1 MDPFIVH
8 PQVLLSITDHYL
20 RENPSLL
27 GGGAPRPSSLC
38 SLPGATHADAIGL
51 LFGVQVG
58 PVAEL
63 LTSTELKLATPGE
76 GGELRPVL
84 DPKFLSSQKELML
97 AVFPNYE
104 LLGWYCTTASGEGL
118 ETGRAVSAA
127 HVELH
132 AQLAQHVDSPLLL
145 MLSLDVAQGARA
157 LPMAVFSGALSV
169 GGALPRAEFR
179 IDSSE
184 CERLTVDAVLG
195 SSGSRSGVVGDPPSE
210 WAGWEGGWVGCATS
224 RSLTFH
230 SPPPPPH
237 PSPPVVDQLLST
249 SAALTGLLERLDR
262 LAGYAEDV
270 AKGVLPPDPAALRAL
285 AGVLAR
291 LPVDASPELA
301 VQLTKDATDTMLA
314 ALTSSL
320 VRGVSS
326 LHEVVSL
333 ERAAGE
339 GEGAAARAKSTRPRK
354 GAARKGPRAT
364 R

>member
-118 ETGRAVSAA
+118 ETGRVVSAA

-210 WAGWEGGWVGCATS
+210 CVGWVGCATS
-224 RSLTFH
+224 RSLAFRSSPSPLQSWTSCCPH
-230 SPPPPPH
+230 PPP
-237 PSPPVVDQLLST
+237 SPACWSGWTASQGTRRMS
-249 SAALTGLLERLDR
+249 R
-262 LAGYAEDV
+262 
-270 AKGVLPPDPAALRAL
+270 RACC
-285 AGVLAR
+285 
-291 LPVDASPELA
+291 
-301 VQLTKDATDTMLA
+301 
-314 ALTSSL
+314 
-320 VRGVSS
+320 
-326 LHEVVSL
+326 
-333 ERAAGE
+333 
-339 GEGAAARAKSTRPRK
+339 RPTPT
-354 GAARKGPRAT
+354 A
-364 R
+364 